1 MEGRNTGF
9 KNRNLKHSER
19 NSVENLMNQEIAFY
33 SHYTELRRQISEETT
48 KRIENVWL
56 QEWEYKLKITK
67 HLFPL
72 SVKWQPT

>member
-9 KNRNLKHSER
+9 KNRNLKHRER

-33 SHYTELRRQISEETT
+33 SHYIELRRQISEETT

-56 QEWEYKLKITK
+56 QE
-67 HLFPL
+67 
-72 SVKWQPT
+72 

>member
-56 QEWEYKLKITK
+56 QE
-67 HLFPL
+67 
-72 SVKWQPT
+72 